1 MGRSTHL
8 TIVADTGPLYA
19 LVDSDDEWHERVVG
33 WWSANR
39 QPIVVPASVLPEV
52 CYLLHTRIG
61 TRAEAAFVR
70 AVADVEFVV
79 EPLETADIV
88 RASALLGEYVS
99 LDLGFVDASVI
110 ATAERVDSIEILT
123 TDRRH
128 FAAVRPKHVGAFRL
142 SP

>member
-1 MGRSTHL
+1 MGRSARL

-19 LVDSDDEWHERVVG
+19 LVDSDDEWHKRVVA
-33 WWSANR
+33 WWSTNR
-39 QPIVVPASVLPEV
+39 HPIVVPASVLPEV

-61 TRAEAAFVR
+61 NRAEAAFVR
-70 AVADVEFVV
+70 AVAEGEFAV
-79 EPLETADIV
+79 EPHETADII
-88 RASALLGEYVS
+88 RASALLGEYES

-110 ATAERVDSIEILT
+110 ATAERLDSIEILT

-128 FAAVRPKHVGAFRL
+128 FAAVRPKHVGAFQL